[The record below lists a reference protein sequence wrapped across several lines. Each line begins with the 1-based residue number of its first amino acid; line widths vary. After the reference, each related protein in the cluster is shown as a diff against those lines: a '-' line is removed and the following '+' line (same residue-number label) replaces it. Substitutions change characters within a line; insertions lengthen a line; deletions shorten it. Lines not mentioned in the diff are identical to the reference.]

1 MAETTID
8 LSKLSDE
15 ELTPKQLKQ
24 RIKNREKKARLRANK
39 QNTENNASSSS
50 KKSKPLKKEEVKLT
64 DAEYTQQVIDDKTH
78 RIERNPKA
86 AVVSIAETTEA
97 RTLAFKVNEINMITD
112 FTRSNMGTKRVS
124 FQEGQQLLE
133 LFEVDV
139 SQNIDK
145 FIELASSFGI
155 GSKRTLSEYKK
166 VKAKEK
172 KKLER
177 IEAFKTESIANETPE
192 ETKEREAQ
200 VKAVEKTE
208 ADLEK
213 AKEALRV
220 AEEKLHNAKEL
231 ENDGFTKRAEAQK
244 VRKLEA
250 EAKAEAQSEVETKVD
265 TEDKQEDKK

>member
-166 VKAKEK
+166 VKAKE
-172 KKLER
+172 
-177 IEAFKTESIANETPE
+177 
-192 ETKEREAQ
+192 
-200 VKAVEKTE
+200 
-208 ADLEK
+208 
-213 AKEALRV
+213 ALRV

-250 EAKAEAQSEVETKVD
+250 EAKAKAEAQSEVETKVD